1 MTYMMN
7 YDNNILFIID
17 LLYINCRM
25 DLNRVLE
32 IQFQNKVLTKYA
44 IANVKYDF
52 ITYINMIYLRN
63 LYDMRL

>member
-52 ITYINMIYLRN
+52 IRYINMIYLRN